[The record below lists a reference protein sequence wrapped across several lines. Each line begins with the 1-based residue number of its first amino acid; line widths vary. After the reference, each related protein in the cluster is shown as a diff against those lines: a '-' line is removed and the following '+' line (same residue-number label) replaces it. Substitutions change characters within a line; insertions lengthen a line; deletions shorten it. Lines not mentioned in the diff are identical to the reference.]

1 MLNRMNSIQFDNSH
15 RGTLATIILS
25 IFGYIDINAASQ
37 VVFMLATLTT
47 GTLTS
52 IYTYKKIKKLN
63 DEKDIDQP

>member
-1 MLNRMNSIQFDNSH
+1 MQLQMDNSH
-15 RGTLATIILS
+15 RGTLATML
-25 IFGYIDINAASQ
+25 FAFLGWIDVNAASQ

-63 DEKDIDQP
+63 NEKDSH